1 MKDME
6 PGGGM
11 SGGRRA
17 EGFLGLL
24 VAILLL
30 IEKWEDNPS
39 VKLLSIALSAAGL
52 ICVFL
57 LRRRLVRPWVEIYTI
72 TFAAIALILIFN
84 MLFLS

>member
-6 PGGGM
+6 QGGGM